1 MSSLREQLSGPPIPA
16 GYTLLT
22 PPDWGRFPATPDGRA
37 ELIRLVSARF
47 REVGRPDLYA
57 ETRTMVSR
65 QWARMERTNV
75 MEIFMPIEPPQEGGT
90 PMSIAASPWVATRNF
105 ETDLRGRAGAE
116 RAVERLDVPD
126 LGTLYRWTAE
136 RAGPDEMEGAQGAR
150 ALLRRAVPRT
160 VAPARPA
167 ADVLDRAPRGRRV
180 RACSR
185 GLHRP
190 RRLHCVDP
198 ALAVRVSGIPDGWV
212 PIPFAVAPEI
222 ARDMAAEL
230 LAASHAVPDADADVG
245 AAVDNAAAALSRLPV
260 TSGTAARLWHAF
272 GTNPT
277 GLVADL
283 SVEHRAADTLA
294 SAAGAGF
301 AHVDVQRTQELAS
314 GGRVTLSVVAPEPDA
329 AVAFLLRVQVPE
341 DGAVRIVDVLDRD
354 LVAIG
359 AVWDDAVAIAEG

>member
-1 MSSLREQLSGPPIPA
+1 
-16 GYTLLT
+16 
-22 PPDWGRFPATPDGRA
+22 
-37 ELIRLVSARF
+37 
-47 REVGRPDLYA
+47 
-57 ETRTMVSR
+57 
-65 QWARMERTNV
+65 
-75 MEIFMPIEPPQEGGT
+75 
-90 PMSIAASPWVATRNF
+90 
-105 ETDLRGRAGAE
+105 
-116 RAVERLDVPD
+116 
-126 LGTLYRWTAE
+126 
-136 RAGPDEMEGAQGAR
+136 
-150 ALLRRAVPRT
+150 
-160 VAPARPA
+160 
-167 ADVLDRAPRGRRV
+167 
-180 RACSR
+180 
-185 GLHRP
+185 
-190 RRLHCVDP
+190 
-198 ALAVRVSGIPDGWV
+198 VSGIPDGWM

-294 SAAGAGF
+294 GAAGAGF
-301 AHVDVQRTQELAS
+301 AHVDVQRTQELES